1 MGITFS
7 NTSPQN
13 PPEKLSNHF
22 DNIQS
27 LLTKTQKSS
36 YYIHKEINTLKEQ
49 QYDNTLLY
57 SVFPNNSKE
66 VIISGIFGP
75 YNNYYY
81 YVKFIHKP
89 NKISSIEYKHFNL
102 QDNIDHTCNQEIEL
116 DKEEDE
122 CIELSENMFEILE
135 KEEEQI
141 DNSVEEEPV
150 DSNNKEETDDIDY
163 NKEVITST
171 SGDLEEIDE
180 YDEREIYKISKNM
193 MRKRRK
199 YNRNKGK
206 PNKVNK
212 GKGSKCKR
220 KK

>member
-7 NTSPQN
+7 NVSPQN

-22 DNIQS
+22 DKIQS
-27 LLTKTQKSS
+27 LLNKNEKSS
-36 YYIHKEINTLKEQ
+36 YYIHKEINSLKEQ
-49 QYDNTLLY
+49 QHDNTLLY
-57 SVFPNNSKE
+57 SIFPNNSNE

-102 QDNIDHTCNQEIEL
+102 QGNINDTCNQEIKL
-116 DKEEDE
+116 NNDTKGEEG
-122 CIELSENMFEILE
+122 IELSENMFEILE
-135 KEEEQI
+135 KESDNNTV
-141 DNSVEEEPV
+141 DNSEEPV
-150 DSNNKEETDDIDY
+150 DFNNKEVSDKEEANTTDDF
-163 NKEVITST
+163 
-171 SGDLEEIDE
+171 EEIDE
-180 YDEREIYKISKNM
+180 YDEKEIYKISKNK

-199 YNRNKGK
+199 CNK
-206 PNKVNK
+206 NKVK
-212 GKGSKCKR
+212 GKR